1 MFDRGQN
8 GELAS
13 RLFLPLAK
21 DMYVRKLLSEHEGPY
36 IRGPTR

>member
-1 MFDRGQN
+1 MFDGGQN

-13 RLFLPLAK
+13 RLLLLLAT

-36 IRGPTR
+36 IRGPTQ